1 MNYEIE
7 FIEECHMYLCNGI
20 IVPSVSEILKF
31 LFPDKYANIPSSIL
45 KAKASWGSD
54 IHSAIESYEQ
64 NLPFSLTPMQQI
76 TFEQYLH
83 LKDEY
88 QIEVTEQETMVHFED
103 KYCGRLDMIAN
114 IESKRSLVDIKTTAK
129 LDHES
134 LAYQLGFYAMAYG
147 EDFEKYYV
155 LWLPKKGNGKLVEVT
170 PKSKEELLE
179 VLERYEE
186 SHDE

>member
-1 MNYEIE
+1 MEIIE
-7 FIEECHMYLCNGI
+7 FIESTHQYLINGCL
-20 IVPSVSEILKF
+20 VPSVSDLLQFI
-31 LFPDKYANIPSSIL
+31 FPNKYANIPLSIL
-45 KAKASWGSD
+45 KNKAQFGTNV
-54 IHSAIESYEQ
+54 HNAIECFEN
-64 NLPFSLTPMQQI
+64 NLPYSLTPMEQVV
-76 TFEQYLH
+76 FEQYLH

-88 QIEVTEQETMVHFED
+88 QIEVAEQETMVHFED

-155 LWLPKKGNGKLVEVT
+155 LWLPKKGNGKLVEVA

-186 SHDE
+186 SQDE